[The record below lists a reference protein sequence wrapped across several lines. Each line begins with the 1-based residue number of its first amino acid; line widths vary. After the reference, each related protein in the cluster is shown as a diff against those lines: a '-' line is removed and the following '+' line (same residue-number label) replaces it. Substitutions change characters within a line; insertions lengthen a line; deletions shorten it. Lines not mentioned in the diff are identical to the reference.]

1 MENNPNYYKVKVGRT
16 DGLKYII
23 GIYPPPPTEI
33 IKKIRSETVQTA
45 QTMRIVNVND
55 EKLYLEIKLPNS
67 GNFDTI
73 SKIARDVTKR
83 LVICGLEANLYP
95 VIEDLEPRQPLF

>member
-16 DGLKYII
+16 DGLSYVI
-23 GIYPPPPTEI
+23 GICPPPSEDI
-33 IKKIRSETVQTA
+33 DIKIRSETFQTA
-45 QTMRIVNVND
+45 RVVND
-55 EKLYLEIKLPNS
+55 EKSYLEIILPNN
-67 GNFDTI
+67 GIDVI